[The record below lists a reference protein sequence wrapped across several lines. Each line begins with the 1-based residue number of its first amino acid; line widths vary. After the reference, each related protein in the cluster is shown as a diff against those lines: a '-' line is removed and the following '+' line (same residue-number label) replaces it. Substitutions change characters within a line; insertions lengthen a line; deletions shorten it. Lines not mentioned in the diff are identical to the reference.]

1 MVPVEPIDFIVVTVS
16 VIITSLASH
25 EFIACNHHR
34 NTHRQHMDGC
44 EVLYLTFTEVANP
57 LILCLSLGTTV
68 PAAVIINSI
77 IISLTIGPVVL
88 FVISS

>member
-1 MVPVEPIDFIVVTVS
+1 
-16 VIITSLASH
+16 
-25 EFIACNHHR
+25 
-34 NTHRQHMDGC
+34 MDGC